1 MVRKALLWNDTR
13 SSTAAAELVDDLGG
27 PHRWADRVGVV
38 PVAAITAAK
47 LRWLVDAEPANA
59 DATALV
65 CLPHDWLTW
74 RLSGSADLADIRTD
88 RSDASG
94 TGYFAAD
101 GGGYQVDLL
110 ELALRGRRPAVPP
123 VLGPHESAGVAGGAI
138 LGPGTTPPR
147 HWVSAPARATALSRW
162 APPAW

>member
-1 MVRKALLWNDTR
+1 MSPRCRSRAQQHGMICLDDRTRVVRKALLWNDTR
-13 SSTAAAELVDDLGG
+13 SSTAAADLVGELGG
-27 PHRWADRVGVV
+27 ARGWADRVGVV
-38 PVAAITAAK
+38 PVASITAAK
-47 LRWLVDAEPANA
+47 LRWLADTEPANA

-101 GGGYQVDLL
+101 GGGYQLMP
-110 ELALRGRRPAVPP
+110 LRILKVGVGASPSRKFSAQADSSP
-123 VLGPHESAGVAGGAI
+123 LGSPYCGVMN
-138 LGPGTTPPR
+138 
-147 HWVSAPARATALSRW
+147 
-162 APPAW
+162 